1 MNNDVE
7 EMVKRLS
14 FENLIWIGFIITS
27 ALNIYGDEMIKMQEK
42 KQINFFLE
50 YPFFLF

>member
-1 MNNDVE
+1 MNNDIE

-27 ALNIYGDEMIKMQEK
+27 ALNIYGDEMIKKGLVTNDKNARK
-42 KQINFFLE
+42 KSE
-50 YPFFLF
+50 